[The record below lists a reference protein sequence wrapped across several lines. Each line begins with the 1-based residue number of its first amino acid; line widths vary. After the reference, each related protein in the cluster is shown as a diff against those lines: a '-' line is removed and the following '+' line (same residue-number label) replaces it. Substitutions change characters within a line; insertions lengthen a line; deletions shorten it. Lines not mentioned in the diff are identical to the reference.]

1 MSKYLYRGK
10 HRKPGRA
17 IRLFRYFDLQGT
29 V

>member
-10 HRKPGRA
+10 HRKPGRVN
-17 IRLFRYFDLQGT
+17 RLFRYFDLQGT